1 MNSKILTKSFY
12 FEDAET
18 LAPRLLGKIL
28 VRRTPSGIIRAAI
41 TETECYKGTDDT
53 ACHASRGKTA
63 RTSVMFEEGGRAYVY
78 LCYGMHNMLN
88 IVTGAQGEPQAVLI
102 RSLAKVQGPGR
113 LTKAMDIT
121 RELNGEI
128 LYESDRLWLEDGE
141 SLEYTQ
147 TPRIGIDYADKK
159 DRERL
164 WRYIAK

>member
-1 MNSKILTKSFY
+1 MNSKRLTKDFY
-12 FEDAET
+12 LEDAEI

-28 VRRTPSGIIRAAI
+28 VRRTENGIIRAVI

-63 RTSVMFEEGGRAYVY
+63 RTFVMFEEGGRAYVY
-78 LCYGMHNMLN
+78 LCYGIHNMLN
-88 IVTGAQGEPQAVLI
+88 IVTGAEGQPQAVLI
-102 RSLAKVQGPGR
+102 RSLDEIRGPGR

>member
-1 MNSKILTKSFY
+1 MNSKRLTKNFY
-12 FEDAET
+12 LEDAEI

-28 VRRTPSGIIRAAI
+28 VRRTENGIIRAVI
-41 TETECYKGTDDT
+41 TETECYKGTDGT

-63 RTSVMFEEGGRAYVY
+63 RTFVMFEEGGRAYVY

-88 IVTGAQGEPQAVLI
+88 IVTGAEGQPQAVLI
-102 RSLAKVQGPGR
+102 RSLDEIRGPGR

>member
-1 MNSKILTKSFY
+1 MNSKRLTKNFY
-12 FEDAET
+12 LEDAEI
-18 LAPRLLGKIL
+18 LAPRILGKLL
-28 VRRTPSGIIRAAI
+28 VRRTENGIIRAVI

-63 RTSVMFEEGGRAYVY
+63 RTFVMFEEGGRAYVY

-88 IVTGAQGEPQAVLI
+88 IVTGAEGQPQAVLI
-102 RSLAKVQGPGR
+102 RSLDEIRGPGR

-128 LYESDRLWLEDGE
+128 LYESDRLWVEDGE

>member
-18 LAPRLLGKIL
+18 IAPRLLGKIL
-28 VRRTPSGIIRAAI
+28 VRRTEGGIIRAAI

-113 LTKAMDIT
+113 LTKAMEIT

>member
-1 MNSKILTKSFY
+1 MNSKRLTKNFY
-12 FEDAET
+12 LEDAEI
-18 LAPRLLGKIL
+18 LAPRLLGNIL
-28 VRRTPSGIIRAAI
+28 VRRTENGIVRAVI

-63 RTSVMFEEGGRAYVY
+63 RTFVMFEEGGRAYVY

-88 IVTGAQGEPQAVLI
+88 IVTGAEGQPQAVLI
-102 RSLAKVQGPGR
+102 RSLDEIRGPGR

>member
-1 MNSKILTKSFY
+1 MNSKRLTKNFY
-12 FEDAET
+12 LEDAEI

-28 VRRTPSGIIRAAI
+28 VRRTENGIIRAVI

-63 RTSVMFEEGGRAYVY
+63 RTFVMFEEGGRAYVY

-141 SLEYTQ
+141 SLEYTR

>member
-1 MNSKILTKSFY
+1 MNSKRLTKNFY
-12 FEDAET
+12 LEDAEI
-18 LAPRLLGKIL
+18 LAPRILGKLL
-28 VRRTPSGIIRAAI
+28 VRRTENGIIRAVI

-63 RTSVMFEEGGRAYVY
+63 RAFVMFEEGGRAYVY

-88 IVTGAQGEPQAVLI
+88 IVTGAEGQPQAVLI
-102 RSLAKVQGPGR
+102 RSLDEIRGPGR

-128 LYESDRLWLEDGE
+128 LYESDRLWVEDGE

>member
-1 MNSKILTKSFY
+1 MNSKRLTKSFY

-28 VRRTPSGIIRAAI
+28 VRRTQSGIIRAAI

-53 ACHASRGKTA
+53 ACHASRGKTV

-88 IVTGAQGEPQAVLI
+88 IVTSAQGEPQAVLI

>member
-1 MNSKILTKSFY
+1 MNSKRLTKNFY
-12 FEDAET
+12 LEDAEI
-18 LAPRLLGKIL
+18 LAPRLLGKLL
-28 VRRTPSGIIRAAI
+28 VRRTENGIIRAVI

-53 ACHASRGKTA
+53 ACHSSRGKTA
-63 RTSVMFEEGGRAYVY
+63 RTFVMFEEGGRAYVY

-88 IVTGAQGEPQAVLI
+88 IVTGAEGQPQAVLI
-102 RSLAKVQGPGR
+102 RSLDEIRGPGR

>member
-1 MNSKILTKSFY
+1 MNSKRLTKDFY
-12 FEDAET
+12 LEDAEI

-28 VRRTPSGIIRAAI
+28 VRRTENGIIRAVI

-63 RTSVMFEEGGRAYVY
+63 RTFVMFEEGGRAYVY

-88 IVTGAQGEPQAVLI
+88 IVTGAEGQPQAVLI
-102 RSLAKVQGPGR
+102 RSLDEIRGPGR

>member
-1 MNSKILTKSFY
+1 MNSKRLTKNFY
-12 FEDAET
+12 LEDAEI

-28 VRRTPSGIIRAAI
+28 VRRTENGIVRAVI

-53 ACHASRGKTA
+53 ASHASRGKTA
-63 RTSVMFEEGGRAYVY
+63 RTFVMFEEGGRAYVY

-88 IVTGAQGEPQAVLI
+88 IVTGAEGQPQAVLI
-102 RSLAKVQGPGR
+102 RSLDEIRGPGR

-128 LYESDRLWLEDGE
+128 LYESDRLWVEDGE

>member
-12 FEDAET
+12 IEDAET

>member
-1 MNSKILTKSFY
+1 MNSKRLTKNFY
-12 FEDAET
+12 LEDAEI

-28 VRRTPSGIIRAAI
+28 VRRTENGIIRAVI

-63 RTSVMFEEGGRAYVY
+63 RTFVMFEEGGRAYVY

-88 IVTGAQGEPQAVLI
+88 IVTGAEGQPQAVLI
-102 RSLAKVQGPGR
+102 RSLDEIRGPGR

-128 LYESDRLWLEDGE
+128 LYESDKLWLEDGE

>member
-12 FEDAET
+12 LEDAET

-28 VRRTPSGIIRAAI
+28 VRRTEGGIIRAAI

-141 SLEYTQ
+141 SLEYMQ

>member
-63 RTSVMFEEGGRAYVY
+63 RTYVMFEEGGRAYVY

-113 LTKAMDIT
+113 LTKAMEIT

>member
-1 MNSKILTKSFY
+1 MDSKRLTKDFY
-12 FEDAET
+12 LEDAEI

-28 VRRTPSGIIRAAI
+28 VRRTENGIIRAVI

-63 RTSVMFEEGGRAYVY
+63 RTAVMFEEGGRAYIY

-88 IVTGAQGEPQAVLI
+88 IVSGGEGEPQAVLI
-102 RSLAKVQGPGR
+102 RSLAGIVGPGR
-113 LTKAMDIT
+113 LTKAMNIS

-128 LYESDRLWLEDGE
+128 LYASERLWLEDGE

>member
-1 MNSKILTKSFY
+1 MNSKRLTKNFY
-12 FEDAET
+12 LEDAEI

-28 VRRTPSGIIRAAI
+28 VRRTENGIIRAVI

-63 RTSVMFEEGGRAYVY
+63 RTFVMFEEGGRAYVY

-88 IVTGAQGEPQAVLI
+88 IVTGAEGQPQAVLI
-102 RSLAKVQGPGR
+102 RSLDEIRGPGR

>member
-1 MNSKILTKSFY
+1 MDSKRLTKDFY
-12 FEDAET
+12 LEDAEI

-28 VRRTPSGIIRAAI
+28 VRRTENGIIRAVI

-63 RTSVMFEEGGRAYVY
+63 RTFVMFEEGGRAYVY

-88 IVTGAQGEPQAVLI
+88 IVTGTGGQPQAVLI
-102 RSLAKVQGPGR
+102 RSLDEIRGPGR

>member
-28 VRRTPSGIIRAAI
+28 VRRTEGGIIRAAI

>member
-1 MNSKILTKSFY
+1 MNSKRLTKNFY
-12 FEDAET
+12 LEDAEI
-18 LAPRLLGKIL
+18 LAPRLLGKLL
-28 VRRTPSGIIRAAI
+28 VRRTENGIIRAVI

-63 RTSVMFEEGGRAYVY
+63 RTFVMFEEGGRAYVY

-88 IVTGAQGEPQAVLI
+88 IVTGAEGQPQAVLI
-102 RSLAKVQGPGR
+102 RSLDEIRGPGR

>member
-1 MNSKILTKSFY
+1 MNSKRLTKDFY
-12 FEDAET
+12 LEDAEI

-28 VRRTPSGIIRAAI
+28 VRRTENGIIRAVI

-63 RTSVMFEEGGRAYVY
+63 RTFVMFEEGGRAYVY

-88 IVTGAQGEPQAVLI
+88 IVTGAEGQPQAVLI
-102 RSLAKVQGPGR
+102 RSLDEIRGPGR

-159 DRERL
+159 DIERL

>member
-1 MNSKILTKSFY
+1 MNSKRLTKNFY
-12 FEDAET
+12 LEDAEI
-18 LAPRLLGKIL
+18 LAPRLLGKLL
-28 VRRTPSGIIRAAI
+28 VRRTENGIIRAVI

-63 RTSVMFEEGGRAYVY
+63 RTFVMFEEGGRAYVY

-88 IVTGAQGEPQAVLI
+88 IVTGAEGQPQAVLI
-102 RSLAKVQGPGR
+102 RSLDEIRGPCR

>member
-18 LAPRLLGKIL
+18 IAPRLLGKIL

>member
-1 MNSKILTKSFY
+1 MNSKRLTKNFY
-12 FEDAET
+12 LEDAEI

-28 VRRTPSGIIRAAI
+28 VRRTENGIIRAVI

-63 RTSVMFEEGGRAYVY
+63 RTFVMFEEGGRAYVY

-88 IVTGAQGEPQAVLI
+88 IVTGAEGQPQAVLI
-102 RSLAKVQGPGR
+102 RSLDEIRGPGM

>member
-1 MNSKILTKSFY
+1 MNSKRLTKNFY
-12 FEDAET
+12 LEDAEI

-28 VRRTPSGIIRAAI
+28 VRRTENGIIRAVI

-63 RTSVMFEEGGRAYVY
+63 RTFVMFEEGGRAYVY

-88 IVTGAQGEPQAVLI
+88 IVTGAEGQPQAVLI
-102 RSLAKVQGPGR
+102 RSLDEIRGPGR

-128 LYESDRLWLEDGE
+128 LYESDRLWVEDGE

>member
-1 MNSKILTKSFY
+1 MNSKRLTKNFY
-12 FEDAET
+12 LEDAEI

-28 VRRTPSGIIRAAI
+28 VRRTENGIIRAVI

-63 RTSVMFEEGGRAYVY
+63 RTFVMFEEGGRAYVY

-88 IVTGAQGEPQAVLI
+88 IVTGAEGQPQAVLI
-102 RSLAKVQGPGR
+102 RSLDEIRGPGR

-128 LYESDRLWLEDGE
+128 LYESDSLWLEDGE

>member
-1 MNSKILTKSFY
+1 
-12 FEDAET
+12 
-18 LAPRLLGKIL
+18 
-28 VRRTPSGIIRAAI
+28 
-41 TETECYKGTDDT
+41 
-53 ACHASRGKTA
+53 
-63 RTSVMFEEGGRAYVY
+63 
-78 LCYGMHNMLN
+78 MLN

>member
-18 LAPRLLGKIL
+18 IAPRLLGKIL
-28 VRRTPSGIIRAAI
+28 VRRTEGGIIRAAI

-88 IVTGAQGEPQAVLI
+88 IVTGAEGEPQAVLI

-113 LTKAMDIT
+113 LTKAMEIT